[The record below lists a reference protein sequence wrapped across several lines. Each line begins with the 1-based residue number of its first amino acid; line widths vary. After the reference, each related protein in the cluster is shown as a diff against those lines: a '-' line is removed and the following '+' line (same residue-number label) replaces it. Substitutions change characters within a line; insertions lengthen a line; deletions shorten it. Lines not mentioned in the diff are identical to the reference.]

1 MELILGKGLLML
13 YGYLTS
19 RDETMAKIT
28 LGEHQT
34 EAIKK
39 MHNGCILCGGVGTGK
54 SRTALGYFYFVECDG
69 RKKVNG
75 IGTERPMKNPR
86 DLYIITTARKRDLCE
101 WLDETIMYDI
111 CTDSSL
117 NECGIK
123 LTIDSW
129 NNIKKYKDVRDAF
142 FIFDEQRVI
151 GYGSWVK
158 TFLTIVKNNHWILLS
173 ATPGDCW
180 SDYIPVFI
188 ANGFYKNK
196 TDFVRQ
202 HVIYNYRCKFPKVD
216 RYVNQGKLLK
226 HKEDILIPMKYE
238 KQTIQ
243 HHLDTFTS
251 YDKEQYKMVAVKRWD
266 IFENKPIDNP
276 SKLCYLLRRV
286 VNSDKTRIEA
296 VKDIYEEYGKA
307 IVFYN
312 FTYELKALQE
322 LCQNEGIRYSEWNGV
337 KHEEIPSDDKW
348 LYLVQYTAGCEGWNC
363 TTCNC
368 MIFFS
373 QNYSYRVME
382 QASGRI
388 DRLNTEY
395 VDLFYYHLRSHSV
408 IDSAIYSSLKK
419 KRKFNEA
426 KFTEKIFGSTA
437 VARA

>member
-1 MELILGKGLLML
+1 M
-13 YGYLTS
+13 S
-19 RDETMAKIT
+19 KII

-54 SRTALGYFYFVECDG
+54 SRTAIGYFYFIECDG

-101 WLDETIMYDI
+101 WLDETILYDI
-111 CTDSSL
+111 CTDASL

-129 NNIKKYKDVRDAF
+129 NNIKKYKDVKNSF

-151 GYGSWVK
+151 GYGTWVK
-158 TFLTIVKNNHWILLS
+158 TFLTITKSNHWILLS

-243 HHLDTFTS
+243 HHLDTFTN
-251 YDKEQYKMVAVKRWD
+251 YDKEQYKMISIKRWD

-286 VNSDKTRIEA
+286 VNSDKTRLEA

-307 IVFYN
+307 IIFYN
-312 FTYELKALQE
+312 FNYELKDLEE
-322 LCQNEGIRYSEWNGV
+322 LCQNEGIIFSEWNGI
-337 KHEEIPSDDKW
+337 KHEEIPNNDKW

-388 DRLNTEY
+388 DRLNTPY
-395 VDLFYYHLRSHSV
+395 TDLFYYHLRSRSA
-408 IDSAIYSSLKK
+408 IDNAIYSSLKK

-426 KFTEKIFGSTA
+426 KFTEKIFGPTIVATA
-437 VARA
+437 